1 MEKAMIA
8 LAAAFAVA
16 VLIGP
21 IMIAGLRVLKFGQT
35 IREDGPKRHLM
46 KSGTPTMGGVIFLLP
61 FVLVS
66 LFLADKTPVVGLF
79 VGTVILFGLIGF
91 VDDGIIVMLHRSL
104 GLTARQKLVLQFIF
118 AFAFIYLAEML
129 LGRGTDI
136 IFPITGYKLELGW
149 VYYPLLAT
157 YMVFIVNA
165 VNLTDGLDG
174 LASGISFFVLLG
186 YLLICLTAV
195 LQSPVVGLDYQALA
209 MSAAALA
216 GGLLGFLVYNKYPA
230 KVFMGDTGSLALGA
244 AVFALAILT
253 KTEVVFLLLGLVF
266 IVEALSVVIQ
276 VFSFKV
282 FGRRVFK
289 MSPLHH
295 HFEMC
300 GWSEVRIVR
309 TFWLVSALTVLLG
322 LLVLAISL
330 SLIHI

>member
-16 VLIGP
+16 VLLGP
-21 IMIAGLRVLKFGQT
+21 VLIAGLRVLKFGQT
-35 IREDGPKRHLM
+35 IRDDGPKRHLL

-61 FVLVS
+61 FVLAS
-66 LFLADKTPVVGLF
+66 LLLTDRSPVVMLF
-79 VGTVILFGLIGF
+79 VGTVLLFGLIGF

-104 GLTARQKLVLQFIF
+104 GLTAKQKLLLQFVF
-118 AFAFIYLAEML
+118 AFGFIYLAEQL
-129 LGRGTDI
+129 LGRGTDL
-136 IFPITGYKLELGW
+136 IFPVTGYKWELGW

-174 LASGISFFVLLG
+174 LAGGISFLVLLG
-186 YLLICLTAV
+186 YLLICLTAS
-195 LQSPVVGLDYQALA
+195 LQPPLPGLDYQMLA
-209 MSAAALA
+209 MTAAALA
-216 GGLLGFLVYNKYPA
+216 GGLLGFLLFNKYPA

-253 KTEVVFLLLGLVF
+253 KTEVVFVLLGLVY

-276 VFSFKV
+276 VTSFKL

-300 GWSEVRIVR
+300 GWSAVRIVR
-309 TFWLVSALTVLLG
+309 SFWAAAALFVLLG
-322 LLVLAISL
+322 LLLLAIS
-330 SLIHI
+330 